1 MNELEMSKE
10 LSDLPETTYYSERD
24 TWIVA
29 VLWASII
36 FCSAAAIYITFLQM
50 SILLLVSQELLFLG
64 VVALCFSILRST
76 YYTMKADELFVR
88 SGPFKWSIP
97 YLEIEKVVPERNLWS
112 SAALSRDRLH
122 ITHTSSKTG
131 SYISP
136 EKEEAFMLDLAGR
149 CPDLRLDGLRLIRVN
164 EHEANIEDD

>member
-1 MNELEMSKE
+1 MSKQ
-10 LSDLPETTYYSERD
+10 LNDVPETTYYSKRD
-24 TWIVA
+24 TWVVA

-36 FCSAAAIYITFLQM
+36 FCAAAAIYITFLQM
-50 SILLLVSQELLFLG
+50 SILLLLSQELLFLG

-112 SAALSRDRLH
+112 GAALSIDRLH
-122 ITHTSSKTG
+122 ITYTSSKAG

-136 EKEEAFMLDLAGR
+136 EKEKAFMLGLAGR
-149 CPDLRLDGLRLIRVN
+149 CPDLQLDGLRLIRVDG
-164 EHEANIEDD
+164 HEANVEDD

>member
-1 MNELEMSKE
+1 MSKQ
-10 LSDLPETTYYSERD
+10 LNDVPETTYYSRRD
-24 TWIVA
+24 TWVVA

-36 FCSAAAIYITFLQM
+36 FCAAAAIYITFLQM
-50 SILLLVSQELLFLG
+50 SILLLLSQELLFLG

-97 YLEIEKVVPERNLWS
+97 YLEIEKVVPVRNLRS

-122 ITHTSSKTG
+122 ITHTSSKEG

-136 EKEEAFMLDLAGR
+136 EKEKAFMLDLAGR
-149 CPDLRLDGLRLIRVN
+149 CPDLQLDGLRLIRVDG
-164 EHEANIEDD
+164 HEANVEDD